1 MRLPSATSTPRPS
14 RQLWCVPRELKA
26 ARGQAHFLKKL
37 LQAPA
42 GTFLYSKRNAL
53 AEEHG
58 RSVNSGGAVKGG
70 LAAARS
76 FCSSAGQEASVP
88 TNTLVT
94 GSRAAPL
101 SATSQQLGQSV
112 TFKDAKST
120 VSAKRQTEVPQ
131 PCTGELCKQQ
141 KQAFAPGWQ
150 PCTSRGG
157 LEQGSKR
164 RDLSGKEQWGSREVW
179 PWRGTAKQGRVPPCM
194 REPSQWTH
202 PASSSS
208 APPAG
213 THGAHTLPQRE
224 QGSLH
229 PNPQVLW

>member
-1 MRLPSATSTPRPS
+1 MPGGFCLVPSGSHAMPDARGQEAGAGGEQKGKQGVGGCLPWGRESTKQGMTCVEGQMRLPSATSTPRPS

-101 SATSQQLGQSV
+101 SATSQQLGPEARS
-112 TFKDAKST
+112 
-120 VSAKRQTEVPQ
+120 
-131 PCTGELCKQQ
+131 
-141 KQAFAPGWQ
+141 
-150 PCTSRGG
+150 
-157 LEQGSKR
+157 GSK
-164 RDLSGKEQWGSREVW
+164 
-179 PWRGTAKQGRVPPCM
+179 
-194 REPSQWTH
+194 
-202 PASSSS
+202 
-208 APPAG
+208 
-213 THGAHTLPQRE
+213 
-224 QGSLH
+224 
-229 PNPQVLW
+229 